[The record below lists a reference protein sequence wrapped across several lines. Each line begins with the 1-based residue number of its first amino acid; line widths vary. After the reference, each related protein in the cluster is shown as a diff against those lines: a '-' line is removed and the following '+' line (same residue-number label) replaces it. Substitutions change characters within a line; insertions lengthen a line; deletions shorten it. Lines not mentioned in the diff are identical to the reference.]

1 MSTNL
6 RVLIILSADELL
18 NRAKSQRD
26 FKFYAN
32 GLFDG
37 TAGTRRPVAV
47 DQSDDR
53 SPILSRLVQ
62 PAIHVAERIFDKG
75 TTFLEIDR
83 DD

>member
-26 FKFYAN
+26 FKLYVN
-32 GLFDG
+32 GLLDG
-37 TAGTRRPVAV
+37 TAGTRRPVSV

-53 SPILSRLVQ
+53 SPVLSRLVQ